1 MSQHSSNRFW
11 RTFPLRELV
20 EEVYRP
26 LAAQSVEL
34 VIDIPA
40 AQTITG
46 DRELLRRAVRNLLL
60 NAIDAMPRGGSL
72 TATSAI
78 GPNAVE
84 LEIADTGA
92 TLSDE
97 ERQQA
102 FELNPTAQRQGTGWG
117 LAVVR
122 RIAELHGGSVAAANC
137 PEGGAAFTLRI
148 PRPAAME
155 AAA

>member
-84 LEIADTGA
+84 LEIADTGP